1 VYDITGE
8 KISYKKSDRINVASV
23 TLDLDRVIFHE
34 NFNIP
39 KRDKLLQEHAADVEQ
54 ERWFQL
60 EQWFVLKA
68 KRPGVSAR
76 ELTQQYQMEELRQY
90 LDRSRT
96 QIDQKRGWR
105 YEAKV
110 LFPGLDVAGL
120 KALTYRA
127 GAKEPTGNAG

>member
-1 VYDITGE
+1 
-8 KISYKKSDRINVASV
+8 
-23 TLDLDRVIFHE
+23 
-34 NFNIP
+34 
-39 KRDKLLQEHAADVEQ
+39 
-54 ERWFQL
+54 
-60 EQWFVLKA
+60 
-68 KRPGVSAR
+68 
-76 ELTQQYQMEELRQY
+76 MEELRQY